1 MNGPLN
7 TVGIA
12 SNTGLRAVERYEV
25 IQQESRVSTAVF
37 ASSPALVC
45 TIAASERLVFEC
57 LFLWQG
63 PNTGTIKFTFAT
75 PATPATGGYV
85 AVDGGAAPVG
95 FGLATGFN
103 GGGGSFVTGPFG
115 TTADVDVTL
124 VAGTLVNGPNPGQF
138 AFQWAQGVANATA
151 SVLMPGS
158 YMNIWRR

>member
-103 GGGGSFVTGPFG
+103 GGGGWSMAPTPASLLSSGLKVSLTPLHPSSCR
-115 TTADVDVTL
+115 A
-124 VAGTLVNGPNPGQF
+124 
-138 AFQWAQGVANATA
+138 AT
-151 SVLMPGS
+151 
-158 YMNIWRR
+158 